1 MEEKENSFVM
11 SFDPKTIQHL
21 GIRMYSTLPPV
32 IAELIAN
39 SYDADAE
46 NVSITLL
53 DSNGKKEII
62 IEDDG
67 MGMTFTELNNKFLR
81 IGRNRRDEEGLQE
94 TPKGRKIIGK
104 KGLGKLSF
112 FGVAHKV
119 EIDTKKN
126 GRRNAFV
133 MDWEDIKN
141 SIKPEYTPEAIRKD
155 ERCAGKEGGTK
166 ISLKDIKRETE
177 FNAEN
182 IAEGISKHF
191 IVDPDFKIIVKL
203 NDEEPIIVDNEKK
216 YSNLD
221 KQIEWK
227 IPEDIEEFGLDYE
240 NKDKIKG
247 YLFTTVLPISP
258 KTNMKG
264 ITLFS
269 RKKLVNVP
277 EYFGNSESSHIFSYL
292 TGWLEVDFIDDLDE
306 DVIATNRQSLNWNHP
321 EMLKL
326 KNYLSTL
333 INKLNRDWS
342 LKRGEIR
349 KEKILESTGININDW
364 TSKLPKEVK
373 ENVDPIINLVLRNV
387 ESTEETKDIHNK
399 LIKYTRSI
407 APEYTYWHYRN
418 LHPEVKNWAEE
429 DYKDKKDYYE
439 ATEKASKAYIRKV
452 KDKAGVDRSSEGG
465 NIDEAFKIDG
475 GILRVTS
482 CNTETEKGIQRGQH
496 SLSKGLVAGC
506 RNPLVHE
513 FPNWERNLG
522 ETGLFKEQ
530 DCLDMLSL
538 ISHLSRRVDN
548 STFRE
553 EVTSSESS
561 ATDEQPQ
568 SQAQPENDNQA

>member
-1 MEEKENSFVM
+1 MTDADSFIM

-46 NVSITLL
+46 NVCITLL
-53 DSNGKKEII
+53 DSGDEKEII
-62 IEDDG
+62 VEDDG

-119 EIDTKKN
+119 EIDTRKN
-126 GRRNAFV
+126 GKRNCFLMNWDA
-133 MDWEDIKN
+133 IKN
-141 SIKPEYTPEAIRKD
+141 STKPEYSPETICKE
-155 ERCAGKEGGTK
+155 ERYLGKESGTK
-166 ISLKDIKRETE
+166 ISLKEIERETE

-191 IVDPDFKIIVKL
+191 IVDRDFKIIVRHN
-203 NDEEPIIVDNEKK
+203 NDEPIIVDNEKK

-227 IPEDIEEFGLDYE
+227 IPEDIEEFELDYE
-240 NKDKIKG
+240 NKDKVNG

-269 RKKLVNVP
+269 RKKLVNLP

-292 TGWLEVDFIDDLDE
+292 TGWLEVDFIDDLEE

-321 EMLKL
+321 EILKL
-326 KNYLSTL
+326 KDYLSAL

-342 LKRGEIR
+342 AKRGEIR
-349 KEKILESTGININDW
+349 KKKILESTGININEW

-373 ENVDPIINLVLRNV
+373 ENVDPIINIVLKNV
-387 ESTEETKDIHNK
+387 ESTEETKEIHNK

-418 LHPEVKNWAEE
+418 LHPEVQRMAWS
-429 DYKDKKDYYE
+429 DYEKGEDYYE
-439 ATEKASKAYIRKV
+439 AAEKASRAYIRNV
-452 KDKAGVDRSSEGG
+452 KDKAGVDSPRDKTNMELAFNSG
-465 NIDEAFKIDG
+465 NGKLVVNNCFS
-475 GILRVTS
+475 V
-482 CNTETEKGIQRGQH
+482 TEKTIQDGQCV
-496 SLSKGLVAGC
+496 LSQGLVAGC
-506 RNPLVHE
+506 RNPLNHS
-513 FPNWERNLG
+513 FPNYREQLG
-522 ETGLFKEQ
+522 DTGLFSEQ

-538 ISHLSRRVDN
+538 ISHLSRRL
-548 STFRE
+548 
-553 EVTSSESS
+553 ESS
-561 ATDEQPQ
+561 KLRGED
-568 SQAQPENDNQA
+568 SPETRETQD